1 MTTQPQILSKV
12 RTLLQAYKNAK
23 FGDQQMP
30 EDTHPQ
36 FPNLEMKRIYY
47 TLPMALNYQRDSYKL
62 WEAAKKTFEDNETR
76 VVFNLGQAADLEI
89 NTLKKYLLKYK
100 LALQPNRHIDIWSRI
115 VSTLYSNWGDL
126 ASLVDHC
133 GSDYCKIREIMQEDF
148 KKGFP
153 YISGPQIFNYWMYIV
168 SEYGE
173 VDLKNRSYI
182 GIAPDIHVIQASIRL
197 GVIDAKEAESLSR
210 ERISEIWRS
219 LLKGSG
225 IDPIDVHSPL
235 WFWSRGGFELEV

>member
-62 WEAAKKTFEDNETR
+62 WEAAKKTFEDDETR
-76 VVFNLGQAADLEI
+76 VVFNLGQAADLKI

-115 VSTLYSNWGDL
+115 VFTLYSNWGDL
-126 ASLVDHC
+126 TEFIKRQRYR
-133 GSDYCKIREIMQEDF
+133 SD
-148 KKGFP
+148 
-153 YISGPQIFNYWMYIV
+153 
-168 SEYGE
+168 
-173 VDLKNRSYI
+173 
-182 GIAPDIHVIQASIRL
+182 
-197 GVIDAKEAESLSR
+197 
-210 ERISEIWRS
+210 
-219 LLKGSG
+219 
-225 IDPIDVHSPL
+225 
-235 WFWSRGGFELEV
+235 